1 MNTQNCLKYR
11 FDFGMGNRP
20 ARTTSARGVEP
31 EMLEIFG
38 RKNHNTALAVAN
50 GEQPNLNRRQVSS
63 G

>member
-1 MNTQNCLKYR
+1 LKYR